1 MEQAKRAEELRR
13 RMAEEALRRKQEEY
27 EQKRL
32 EQERSR
38 AAEAEIERLR
48 LQLKRQELSARHTDG
63 VPFTNSAS
71 ALETDDLF
79 QPHRQKKPLSL
90 FDGKT
95 ENELL
100 SFADEDD
107 LPLSEKKTVVP
118 RKPAQQA
125 RTTAGNRTN
134 GSLLKHEKN
143 EIKEEIDADE
153 KDFDFAA
160 YISKEKA
167 SATKQK
173 KIDIFGDDDDVF

>member
-1 MEQAKRAEELRR
+1 
-13 RMAEEALRRKQEEY
+13 MAEEALRRKQEEY

-63 VPFTNSAS
+63 TPFTNSAS
-71 ALETDDLF
+71 ALGKDDLF
-79 QPHRQKKPLSL
+79 QSHRQKKPLSL
-90 FDGKT
+90 FDKT

-107 LPLSEKKTVVP
+107 LSLSEKKTVVP
-118 RKPAQQA
+118 RKPAQQT
-125 RTTAGNRTN
+125 RTTAGNRVN
-134 GSLLKHEKN
+134 ASLLKHEKN
-143 EIKEEIDADE
+143 GNKEEIDADG

-173 KIDIFGDDDDVF
+173 KIDIFGDDDDTF